1 MEMIAL
7 SFAILH
13 FKRQDE
19 KGRGIQAI
27 VACFTKIKFQD

>member
-7 SFAILH
+7 SFAILLS
-13 FKRQDE
+13 KDRMK